1 MIHLMELFP
10 DHLNLNGDSGNITVL
25 EKRIEWFGLSAKRSF
40 VQPGQV
46 PVSRPD
52 FLLIGHG
59 SAAAW
64 KQIYSE
70 LARLA
75 PTIQDW
81 MKQGTRVLAVSSGFA
96 ALHGLL
102 QELPHSVARSD
113 RISKFVSD
121 EFEGQSVTGYLNT
134 NLQLPMMLRHGNLL
148 GTMLH
153 GPLLAKNSWL
163 ADEIIESLK
172 PEQEGSTS
180 NPKFAEVEQ
189 LAKAARELAAEQA
202 ND

>member
-1 MIHLMELFP
+1 MELFP

-25 EKRIEWFGLSAKRSF
+25 EKRIGWLGLGAKRTA

-46 PVSRPD
+46 PVCRPD

-64 KQIYSE
+64 KQVYPH

-75 PTIQDW
+75 PAIQDW

-102 QELPHSVARSD
+102 QELPHSVERSD

-134 NLQLPMMLRHGNLL
+134 DLQLPMMLRHGNLL

-172 PEQEGSTS
+172 PEQGSTN

-189 LAKAARELAAEQA
+189 LANAARELAAEQA